1 MSLGQPYFKSHKIQF
16 LTASNRSGPI
26 SIKVGAETLLK
37 ILLISL
43 ELLYMSVSTGLISND
58 CPDHGFTVL
67 IHQYRILRDPKIG
80 LAY

>member
-16 LTASNRSGPI
+16 LTASNRSGPV

-43 ELLYMSVSTGLISND
+43 ELLYMSVLISKD

-67 IHQYRILRDPKIG
+67 IRQYRTWRDPEIG
-80 LAY
+80 LA